1 MNAPRIVM
9 LDDSKTVLL
18 TSKDALTAAGYEVV
32 TATTPEQLD
41 TEALNGA
48 CLILIDVNMPEI
60 FGDDLVRILR
70 EQYAVVAPI
79 YLYST
84 IGSEEGQARASE
96 AGASGFL
103 RKRDPQALVREVTE
117 LMAAAKYGK
126 EDEITWLG
134 SRVGPLIAAL
144 MEHAEK
150 VEVLVTSGR
159 EMDPRILR
167 KAIAVE
173 LHSAGGEAALMG
185 HPMTRELSA
194 EIVKRLLDPMV
205 YVPDV
210 CWDQIGAWFR
220 RVCTAAAKRAS
231 GGTEDEERGELDME
245 RRELLR
251 ALVQT
256 NTPTFRPAAP
266 QEMIDEELAVTGRR
280 ILVIDDSRV
289 VRTLLASALGD
300 LGYPVATAR
309 DLAEASTLL
318 FEFNPELVITDVSL
332 PGVEGDE
339 ICRRIKAS
347 SHHLVPVIFYS
358 GLPRQEL
365 KRRAEACGAD
375 AFINKEEG
383 YDALARCVSGIFRD
397 VVLF

>member
-1 MNAPRIVM
+1 MSAPRIVM
-9 LDDSKTVLL
+9 LDDSKTVLV
-18 TSKDALTAAGYEVV
+18 TSREALTAAGYEVV

-41 TEALNGA
+41 TDALNGA
-48 CLILIDVNMPEI
+48 SLILIDVNMPEI

-70 EQYAVVAPI
+70 DQYAVVAPI

-84 IGSEEGQARASE
+84 IGNDEGRARANE

-103 RKRDPQALVREVTE
+103 RKRDPETLVREVTE
-117 LMAAAKYGK
+117 LVAATRYR
-126 EDEITWLG
+126 EDDEITWMG

-144 MEHAEK
+144 MEHVAK

-159 EMDPRILR
+159 EMAPRILR
-167 KAIAVE
+167 TALAME

-185 HPMTRELSA
+185 HPMTQELGA
-194 EIVKRLLDPMV
+194 EIIKRLLDPMV
-205 YVPDV
+205 YVPDA
-210 CWDQIGAWFR
+210 CWGQIGAWFR
-220 RVCTAAAKRAS
+220 RVCTLAAKRAS
-231 GGTEDEERGELDME
+231 GGTDEGEREELEME
-245 RRELLR
+245 RREMLR

-266 QEMIDEELAVTGRR
+266 QVMIDEELAVTGRR

-289 VRTLLASALGD
+289 VRTLLASTLGD

-309 DLAEASTLL
+309 DLEQASTLL
-318 FEFNPELVITDVSL
+318 FEFNPELVITDVTL

-347 SHHLVPVIFYS
+347 THHLVPVIFYS

-365 KRRAEACGAD
+365 KRRAEAARAD
-375 AFINKEEG
+375 AFINKDEG
-383 YDALARCVSGIFRD
+383 YDALARCVSGLLRD